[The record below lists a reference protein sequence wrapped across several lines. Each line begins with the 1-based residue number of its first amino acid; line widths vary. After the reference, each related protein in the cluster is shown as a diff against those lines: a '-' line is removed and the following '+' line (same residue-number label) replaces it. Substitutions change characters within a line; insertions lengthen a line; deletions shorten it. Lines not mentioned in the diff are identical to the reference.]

1 MMKKLCLVTFVLFVI
16 LIVFSVFLDPLRGFI
31 GNGINYIRLIL
42 YCIISLLLDIIIANF
57 LVKTIKWIRKKILN
71 KKTKEM
77 ELFAWTGGIQDI
89 EAELQL
95 IIGNSIVSK
104 DIIDNIGIIK
114 KRIQRYFHRDINKL
128 KRFRAYLNVVEKD
141 STVLVFQTFIFA
153 ILSSAFA
160 SMVVAG
166 RIVDVTKY
174 LLPKMDSGLSQ
185 VFYYGLGTALV
196 FFIIGIMIAYLMSH
210 TDKTRVRIIQE
221 VIDMCID
228 ELENVKK
235 CSVKK
240 NL

>member
-1 MMKKLCLVTFVLFVI
+1 MMKKLCLVTLFLFVI
-16 LIVFSVFLDPLRGFI
+16 LIVFSIFIEPLRGFI
-31 GNGINYIRLIL
+31 GNGINYIRVIL

-57 LVKTIKWIRKKILN
+57 LVKTIKGIRKRIL
-71 KKTKEM
+71 KKKPKEM
-77 ELFAWTGGIQDI
+77 KLFAWTGGIQDI
-89 EAELQL
+89 EAELKL

-104 DIIDNIGIIK
+104 DIIGNIGIIK
-114 KRIQRYFHRDINKL
+114 KQIKRYFYRDVNKL
-128 KRFRAYLNVVEKD
+128 KSFRAYLNVVEKD

-160 SMVVAG
+160 SMVVTG

-174 LLPKMDSGLSQ
+174 LLPKMDNGLSQ
-185 VFYYGLGTALV
+185 VFYYGLGTAFV

-221 VIDMCID
+221 VIDICIE
-228 ELENVKK
+228 ELENEKK

>member
-141 STVLVFQTFIFA
+141 ST
-153 ILSSAFA
+153 
-160 SMVVAG
+160 
-166 RIVDVTKY
+166 
-174 LLPKMDSGLSQ
+174 
-185 VFYYGLGTALV
+185 
-196 FFIIGIMIAYLMSH
+196 
-210 TDKTRVRIIQE
+210 
-221 VIDMCID
+221 
-228 ELENVKK
+228 
-235 CSVKK
+235 
-240 NL
+240 